1 MNVLVTGGA
10 GYIGSHAVR
19 ELLAAGHGV
28 VVLDNLVKGHRAAVP
43 IDIPFVQADIRDT
56 AALTETFDV
65 FAIDAVMHFAAVSEV
80 GESMTD
86 PAKYYRDNV
95 AATLSLL
102 ESLHKA
108 DIRKIV
114 FSSTAAVYGEPE
126 SCPILETAPL
136 CPTNVYGRTK
146 LVIENILADFAM
158 AYGFSYVAL
167 RYFNAAG
174 ALPAGG
180 VGEDH
185 TPESHLI
192 PLILKTA
199 LGQRAAISIYGT
211 DYPTPD
217 GTCIRDYIH
226 VTDLATAH
234 VLAVE
239 HLLAGGGP
247 RTYNLGSQNGFSVR
261 EVIDQARKTTGIDF
275 PVLEAPRR
283 SGDPAVLVASS
294 AKFQQDFAWQ
304 PRYSDLPTILQTAWD
319 WHKAHPNGYEKIGL
333 KNC

>member
-1 MNVLVTGGA
+1 VKVLVTGGA
-10 GYIGSHAVR
+10 GYIGSHAVQ

-28 VVLDNLVKGHRAAVP
+28 VVYDSLVKGHRGAVP
-43 IDIPFVQADIRDT
+43 EGVPFVQGDIRD
-56 AALTETFDV
+56 AALLAETFER
-65 FAIDAVMHFAAVSEV
+65 FPIDAVMHFAAFSEV
-80 GESMTD
+80 GESMVD
-86 PAKYYRDNV
+86 PAKYYRNNV

-102 ESLHKA
+102 ESLLKA
-108 DIRKIV
+108 EVRRIV

-126 SCPILETAPL
+126 SCPIFEAAPL
-136 CPTNVYGRTK
+136 SPTNVYGRTK
-146 LVIENILADFAM
+146 LVIEGMLADFAA

-185 TPESHLI
+185 APESHLI

-199 LGQRAAISIYGT
+199 LGQRAAISMYGT

-217 GTCIRDYIH
+217 GTCVRDYIH
-226 VTDLATAH
+226 VTDLAAAH

-239 HLLAGGGP
+239 HLAAGGTS

-261 EVIDQARKTTGIDF
+261 EVIELAKKITGVDF
-275 PVLEAPRR
+275 PVTESPRR
-283 SGDPAVLVASS
+283 AGDPAVLVASS
-294 AKFQQDFAWQ
+294 AKFQADFGWKM
-304 PRYSDLPTILQTAWD
+304 RYSDLGTILRTAWE
-319 WHKAHPNGYEKIGL
+319 WHRSRPEGYGEK
-333 KNC
+333 

>member
-19 ELLAAGHGV
+19 GLLAAGHRPV
-28 VVLDNLVKGHRAAVP
+28 VYDSLVKGHRAAVP
-43 IDIPFVQADIRDT
+43 PGVPFVKGDIRD
-56 AALTETFDV
+56 AALLAETFAV
-65 FAIDAVMHFAAVSEV
+65 FPVDAVMHFAAVSEV
-80 GESMTD
+80 GESMAD

-102 ESLHKA
+102 ESLRQA
-108 DIRKIV
+108 DIRKVV

-126 SCPILETAPL
+126 SCPIREDAALR
-136 CPTNVYGRTK
+136 PTNVYGRTK
-146 LVIENILADFAM
+146 LIIEGMLADFAM
-158 AYGFSYVAL
+158 AYGFSHVAL

-174 ALPAGG
+174 ALPEGG

-185 TPESHLI
+185 SPESHLI

-199 LGQRAAISIYGT
+199 LGQRAAVSIFGT

-226 VTDLATAH
+226 VTDLADAH

-239 HLLAGGGP
+239 HLMAGGGP
-247 RTYNLGSQNGFSVR
+247 RTYNLGSQSGFSVR
-261 EVIDQARKTTGIDF
+261 EVIDQARRVTGVDF
-275 PVLEAPRR
+275 PVVEAIRR
-283 SGDPAVLVASS
+283 AGDPAVLVASS
-294 AKFQQDFAWQ
+294 AQFQRDFPWQ
-304 PRYSDLPTILQTAWD
+304 PRYSDIHTILRTAWN
-319 WHKAHPNGYEKIGL
+319 WHHNHPDGYAERRD
-333 KNC
+333 

>member
-19 ELLAAGHGV
+19 GLVAAGHGV
-28 VVLDNLVKGHRAAVP
+28 VVYDSLVKGHRGAVP
-43 IDIPFVQADIRDT
+43 AGVPFVKADIRNT
-56 AALTETFDV
+56 AVMAETFEV
-65 FAIDAVMHFAAVSEV
+65 FPVDAVMHFAAASEV
-80 GESMTD
+80 GESMAN
-86 PAKYYRDNV
+86 PAKYYQDNV

-102 ESLHKA
+102 DSLRKA
-108 DIRKIV
+108 KIKKIV

-126 SCPILETAPL
+126 SCPISEDAALK
-136 CPTNVYGRTK
+136 PTNVYGRTK
-146 LVIENILADFAM
+146 LIIEGMLADFAM

-199 LGQRAAISIYGT
+199 LGQREAISVYGT

-234 VLAVE
+234 VLALE

-247 RTYNLGSQNGFSVR
+247 RTYNLGSQTGFSVR
-261 EVIDQARKTTGIDF
+261 EVINQTKQVTGVDF
-275 PVLEAPRR
+275 PVKETPRR
-283 SGDPAVLVASS
+283 AGDPAVLVASS
-294 AKFQQDFAWQ
+294 AKFQTDFPWQ
-304 PRYSDLPTILQTAWD
+304 PRYSNLDTILRTAWD
-319 WHKAHPNGYEKIGL
+319 WHRSHPNGYG
-333 KNC
+333 N

>member
-28 VVLDNLVKGHRAAVP
+28 VVLDNLVKGHRTAIPKEA
-43 IDIPFVQADIRDT
+43 PFVQADIRD
-56 AALTETFDV
+56 AAILAKTFASH
-65 FAIDAVMHFAAVSEV
+65 AIDAVMHFAAASEV
-80 GESMTD
+80 GESMAN

-102 ESLHKA
+102 ESMQA
-108 DIRKIV
+108 ANVRKIV

-126 SCPILETAPL
+126 CCPIREDARL

-146 LVIENILADFAM
+146 LVIENMLADFAM

-199 LGQRAAISIYGT
+199 LGQRSAISIYGT

-217 GTCIRDYIH
+217 GSCIRDYIH

-234 VLAVE
+234 VLAIE
-239 HLLAGGGP
+239 HLQAGGEP
-247 RTYNLGSQNGFSVR
+247 RTYNLGSQHGFSVR
-261 EVIDQARKTTGIDF
+261 EVVAEAKRITGVDF
-275 PVLEAPRR
+275 PVVEAPRR

-294 AKFQQDFAWQ
+294 AKFQQDFSWQ
-304 PRYSDLPTILQTAWD
+304 MRYSDLPTILQTAWD
-319 WHKAHPNGYEKIGL
+319 WHRAYPDGYGG
-333 KNC
+333 

>member
-1 MNVLVTGGA
+1 MKVLVTGGA

-28 VVLDNLVKGHRAAVP
+28 VVLDNLVKGHRTAIP
-43 IDIPFVQADIRDT
+43 KETPFVHADIRD
-56 AALTETFDV
+56 AAVLEQTFSSH
-65 FAIDAVMHFAAVSEV
+65 AIDAVMHFAAVSEV
-80 GESMTD
+80 GESMAN

-102 ESLHKA
+102 ESMQA
-108 DIRKIV
+108 ANVRRIV

-126 SCPILETAPL
+126 CCPIREDARL

-146 LVIENILADFAM
+146 LVIENMLADFAM

-185 TPESHLI
+185 APESHLI

-199 LGQRAAISIYGT
+199 LGQRPAISIYGT

-217 GTCIRDYIH
+217 GSCIRDYIH
-226 VTDLATAH
+226 VTDRATAH
-234 VLAVE
+234 VLAIE
-239 HLLAGGGP
+239 HLQAGGEP
-247 RTYNLGSQNGFSVR
+247 RTYNLGSQHGFSVR
-261 EVIDQARKTTGIDF
+261 EVVAQAKKITGVDF
-275 PVLEAPRR
+275 PVVEAARR

-294 AKFQQDFAWQ
+294 AKFQQDFSWQ

-319 WHKAHPNGYEKIGL
+319 WHRAYPDGYGG
-333 KNC
+333 

>member
-28 VVLDNLVKGHRAAVP
+28 VVYDSLVKGHRDAVP
-43 IDIPFVQADIRDT
+43 DGVPFVKADIRNS
-56 AALTETFDV
+56 AVLAETFEV
-65 FAIDAVMHFAAVSEV
+65 FPVDAVMHFAAASEV
-80 GESMTD
+80 GESMAN
-86 PAKYYRDNV
+86 PAKYYQDNV

-102 ESLHKA
+102 DALRKA
-108 DIRKIV
+108 KIKKIV

-126 SCPILETAPL
+126 SCPIREDAVLA
-136 CPTNVYGRTK
+136 PTNVYGRTK
-146 LVIENILADFAM
+146 LIIEGMLADFAM
-158 AYGFSYVAL
+158 AYGFSYVTL

-199 LGQRAAISIYGT
+199 LGQRSAISIYGT

-217 GTCIRDYIH
+217 GSCIRDYIH

-234 VLAVE
+234 VLAIE
-239 HLLAGGGP
+239 HLQAGGEP
-247 RTYNLGSQNGFSVR
+247 RTYNLGSQHGFSVR
-261 EVIDQARKTTGIDF
+261 EVVAEAKRITGVDF
-275 PVLEAPRR
+275 PVVEAARR

-294 AKFQQDFAWQ
+294 AKFAQDFSWQ

-319 WHKAHPNGYEKIGL
+319 WHRAYPDGYGG
-333 KNC
+333 

>member
-19 ELLAAGHGV
+19 ALMAAGHGV
-28 VVLDNLVKGHRAAVP
+28 VVFDNLVRGHRAAVP
-43 IDIPFVQADIRDT
+43 AGVPFVKGDIRD
-56 AALTETFDV
+56 AALLAETFEI
-65 FAIDAVMHFAAVSEV
+65 FPIDAVMHFAAVSEV
-80 GESMTD
+80 GESMAD

-108 DIRKIV
+108 GIRKIV

-126 SCPILETAPL
+126 GCPIREDAVLR
-136 CPTNVYGRTK
+136 PTNVYGRTK
-146 LVIENILADFAM
+146 LIIEGMLADFAM

-174 ALPAGG
+174 ALPEGG

-185 TPESHLI
+185 SPESHLI

-199 LGQRAAISIYGT
+199 LGQRAAISMYGT
-211 DYPTPD
+211 DYPTAD
-217 GTCIRDYIH
+217 GTCVRDYIH
-226 VTDLATAH
+226 VTDLASAH
-234 VLAVE
+234 VLAIE
-239 HLLAGGGP
+239 HLLAGGEP

-261 EVIDQARKTTGIDF
+261 EVVAEAKRITGVDF
-275 PVLEAPRR
+275 PVVEAPRR

-294 AKFQQDFAWQ
+294 AKFQQYFPWQ
-304 PRYSDLPTILQTAWD
+304 MRYSDLPTILQTAWD
-319 WHKAHPNGYEKIGL
+319 WHRAYPDGYGG
-333 KNC
+333 

>member
-19 ELLAAGHGV
+19 ELLAAGHKV
-28 VVLDNLVKGHRAAVP
+28 VVYDSLVKGHRGAAPDGV
-43 IDIPFVQADIRDT
+43 PFVKADIRN
-56 AALTETFDV
+56 AAVLAETFEV
-65 FAIDAVMHFAAVSEV
+65 FPVDAVMHFAAASEV
-80 GESMTD
+80 GESMAN
-86 PAKYYRDNV
+86 PAKYYQDNV

-102 ESLHKA
+102 DSLRKA
-108 DIRKIV
+108 KIKKIV

-126 SCPILETAPL
+126 SCPIREDAALK
-136 CPTNVYGRTK
+136 PTNVYGRTK
-146 LVIENILADFAM
+146 LIIEGMLADFAM

-185 TPESHLI
+185 SPESHLI

-199 LGQRAAISIYGT
+199 LRQREAISVYGT

-234 VLAVE
+234 VLAIE

-261 EVIDQARKTTGIDF
+261 EVIDKAKQVTGVDF
-275 PVLEAPRR
+275 PVKETPRR
-283 SGDPAVLVASS
+283 AGDPAVLVASS
-294 AKFQQDFAWQ
+294 AKFQMDFPWQ
-304 PRYSDLPTILQTAWD
+304 PRYSDLDTILRTAWD
-319 WHKAHPNGYEKIGL
+319 WHRSHPDGYW
-333 KNC
+333 N

>member
-10 GYIGSHAVR
+10 GYIGAHAVH

-28 VVLDNLVKGHRAAVP
+28 VVYDSLVRGHRAAVP
-43 IDIPFVQADIRDT
+43 ADVPFVRADIRDA

-65 FAIDAVMHFAAVSEV
+65 FSVDAVMHFAAVSEV
-80 GESMTD
+80 GESMSD

-95 AATLSLL
+95 AATLALL
-102 ESLHKA
+102 ESLNKA
-108 DIRKIV
+108 DIKRIV

-126 SCPILETAPL
+126 SCPIREDDALR
-136 CPTNVYGRTK
+136 PTNVYGRTK
-146 LVIENILADFAM
+146 LIIEGMLADFAM
-158 AYGFSYVAL
+158 AYGFTYVAL

-185 TPESHLI
+185 SPESHLV

-226 VTDLATAH
+226 VTDLAAAH
-234 VLAVE
+234 VLAIE
-239 HLLAGGGP
+239 HLLAGGES

-261 EVIDQARKTTGIDF
+261 EVIGMAKKITGIDF
-275 PVLEAPRR
+275 PVIEAPRR
-283 SGDPAVLVASS
+283 AGDPAILVASS
-294 AKFQQDFAWQ
+294 AKFAQDFGWQ
-304 PRYSDLPTILQTAWD
+304 MRYSDVDTILRTAWN
-319 WHKAHPNGYEKIGL
+319 WHRSHPEGYGRE
-333 KNC
+333 

>member
-28 VVLDNLVKGHRAAVP
+28 VVLDNLVKGHRTAIP
-43 IDIPFVQADIRDT
+43 KETPFVQADIRD
-56 AALTETFDV
+56 AAILAKTFASH
-65 FAIDAVMHFAAVSEV
+65 AIDAVMHFAAASEV
-80 GESMTD
+80 GESMAN

-102 ESLHKA
+102 ESMQA
-108 DIRKIV
+108 ANVRKIV

-126 SCPILETAPL
+126 CCPIREDARL

-146 LVIENILADFAM
+146 LVIENMLADFAM

-199 LGQRAAISIYGT
+199 LGQRSAISIYGT

-217 GTCIRDYIH
+217 GSCIRDYIH

-234 VLAVE
+234 VLAIE
-239 HLLAGGGP
+239 QLQAGGEP
-247 RTYNLGSQNGFSVR
+247 RTYNLGSQHGFSVR
-261 EVIDQARKTTGIDF
+261 EVVAEAKRITGVDF
-275 PVLEAPRR
+275 PVVEAPRR

-294 AKFQQDFAWQ
+294 AKFQQDFPWQ
-304 PRYSDLPTILQTAWD
+304 MRYSDLPTILQTAWD
-319 WHKAHPNGYEKIGL
+319 WHRAYPDGYGG
-333 KNC
+333 

>member
-10 GYIGSHAVR
+10 GYIGSHAVH
-19 ELLAAGHGV
+19 ELKASGHDV
-28 VVLDNLVKGHRAAVP
+28 VVFDSLVKGHRAAVP
-43 IDIPFVQADIRDT
+43 AGVPFIQGDIRD
-56 AALTETFDV
+56 AVLLAETFAK
-65 FAIDAVMHFAAVSEV
+65 FPMDAVMHFAAVSEV
-80 GESMTD
+80 GESMVN

-102 ESLHKA
+102 ESMNQANIK
-108 DIRKIV
+108 KIV

-126 SCPILETAPL
+126 SCPIREDAVLR
-136 CPTNVYGRTK
+136 PTNVYGRTK
-146 LVIENILADFAM
+146 LIIEGMLADFAM

-174 ALPAGG
+174 ALPSGG

-192 PLILKTA
+192 PLILQTA
-199 LGQRAAISIYGT
+199 LGQRAAISMYGT

-226 VTDLATAH
+226 VTDLASAH
-234 VLAVE
+234 VLAIE
-239 HLLAGGGP
+239 HLLAGGEP

-261 EVIDQARKTTGIDF
+261 EVIDKAKKITGIDF
-275 PVLEAPRR
+275 PVVEAARR
-283 SGDPAVLVASS
+283 AGDPAVLVASS
-294 AKFQQDFAWQ
+294 AKFQQDFDWQ
-304 PRYSDLPTILQTAWD
+304 MSYSDVDTILRTAWD
-319 WHKAHPNGYEKIGL
+319 WHRSHPGGYGDR
-333 KNC
+333 

>member
-19 ELLAAGHGV
+19 ELLAAGHRV
-28 VVLDNLVKGHRAAVP
+28 VVLDNLVRGHRAAVP
-43 IDIPFVQADIRDT
+43 AGTPFVEADIRD
-56 AALTETFDV
+56 AAVVRATLATQ
-65 FAIDAVMHFAAVSEV
+65 AIDAVMHFAAVSEV
-80 GESMTD
+80 GESMIN

-108 DIRKIV
+108 DIRRIV
-114 FSSTAAVYGEPE
+114 FSSTAAVYGEPP
-126 SCPILETAPL
+126 SCPIFEDSPL
-136 CPTNVYGRTK
+136 LPTNVYGRTK
-146 LVIENILADFAM
+146 LVIENMLADFAM
-158 AYGFSYVAL
+158 AYGFSYVSL

-180 VGEDH
+180 LGEDH

-192 PLILKTA
+192 PLILQTA
-199 LGQRAAISIYGT
+199 LGQRPAISIYGT
-211 DYPTPD
+211 DYQTPD
-217 GTCIRDYIH
+217 GSCIRDYIH

-234 VLAVE
+234 VLAIE

-261 EVIDQARKTTGIDF
+261 EVVSQAKKITGIDF

-283 SGDPAVLVASS
+283 AGDPAVLVASS
-294 AKFQQDFAWQ
+294 AKFQQNFPWQ
-304 PRYSDLPTILQTAWD
+304 PRYSDLPTILQTAWS
-319 WHKAHPNGYEKIGL
+319 WHQSNPKGFDDR
-333 KNC
+333 

>member
-28 VVLDNLVKGHRAAVP
+28 VVYDSLVKGHRGAVP
-43 IDIPFVQADIRDT
+43 DGVPFVKADIRN
-56 AALTETFDV
+56 AAVLAETFEV
-65 FAIDAVMHFAAVSEV
+65 FPVDAVMHFAAASEV
-80 GESMTD
+80 GESMAN
-86 PAKYYRDNV
+86 PAKYYQDNV

-102 ESLHKA
+102 DSLHKA
-108 DIRKIV
+108 KIKKIV

-126 SCPILETAPL
+126 SCPISEDAALK
-136 CPTNVYGRTK
+136 PTNVYGRTK
-146 LVIENILADFAM
+146 LIIEGMLADFAM

-199 LGQRAAISIYGT
+199 LGQREAISVYGT

-234 VLAVE
+234 VLALE

-247 RTYNLGSQNGFSVR
+247 RTYNLGSQTGFSVR
-261 EVIDQARKTTGIDF
+261 EVINQTKQVTGVDF
-275 PVLEAPRR
+275 PVKETPRR
-283 SGDPAVLVASS
+283 AGDPAVLVASS
-294 AKFQQDFAWQ
+294 AKFQTDFPWQ
-304 PRYSDLPTILQTAWD
+304 PRYSNLDTILRTAWD
-319 WHKAHPNGYEKIGL
+319 WHRSHPNGYG
-333 KNC
+333 N

>member
-1 MNVLVTGGA
+1 MSVLVTGGA

-28 VVLDNLVKGHRAAVP
+28 VVYDSLVKGHRAAVP
-43 IDIPFVQADIRDT
+43 AEVPFVKADIRDA
-56 AALTETFDV
+56 AALAETFEKYP
-65 FAIDAVMHFAAVSEV
+65 IDAVMHFAAVSEV
-80 GESMTD
+80 GESMID

-102 ESLHKA
+102 ESLNKA
-108 DIRKIV
+108 KIRKIV

-126 SCPILETAPL
+126 SCPIREDAVLA
-136 CPTNVYGRTK
+136 PTNVYGRTK
-146 LVIENILADFAM
+146 LIIEGMLADFAM

-174 ALPAGG
+174 AVPTGG

-185 TPESHLI
+185 APESHLI

-199 LGQRAAISIYGT
+199 LGQRPAISIYGT

-217 GTCIRDYIH
+217 GSCIRDYIH

-234 VLAVE
+234 VLAIE
-239 HLLAGGGP
+239 HLQAGGEP
-247 RTYNLGSQNGFSVR
+247 RTYNLGSQHGFSVR
-261 EVIDQARKTTGIDF
+261 EVVEQAKKITGVDF
-275 PVLEAPRR
+275 PVVEAARR

-294 AKFQQDFAWQ
+294 AKFQQDFSWQ

-319 WHKAHPNGYEKIGL
+319 WHRAYPDGYGG
-333 KNC
+333 